1 VIAATSPNRSAKRM
15 TDAVKALDY
24 RGMDDLALVGR
35 ILARDAGAARHLLKA
50 NNQRLFRAAWSILGN
65 RAEAEEAVQDGYLK
79 AVAAMPGFKGES
91 ALSTWL
97 TRIVVNEALDHR
109 RRAKHRA
116 TMLESRG
123 VAVIEDYREALM
135 QGSTDR
141 GSPEQALMRRELAR
155 LMEAAILRLPPT
167 FRPVFVLRE
176 IEGLS
181 VAATAEA
188 LGLTEQ
194 TVRTRLHR
202 AKHGLRAALE
212 PQMAEVRA
220 ASLLFAGVDCDA
232 LTERVLERLG
242 FG

>member
-1 VIAATSPNRSAKRM
+1 MSLARTH
-15 TDAVKALDY
+15 DY
-24 RGMDDLALVGR
+24 PAMDDTALVQR
-35 ILARDAGAARHLLKA
+35 ILARDAAAARHLLKA

-79 AVAAMPGFKGES
+79 AFAALPRFKAEA

-97 TRIVVNEALDHR
+97 TRIVVNQALDRR

-116 TMLESRG
+116 AQLEGRG

-141 GSPEQALMRRELAR
+141 GSPEQAVMRRELAH
-155 LMEAAILRLPPT
+155 LMEKAIRALPET

-176 IEGLS
+176 IEGQS
-181 VAATAEA
+181 VTETAAA
-188 LGLTEQ
+188 LGLSEQ
-194 TVRTRLHR
+194 TVRTRLFR
-202 AKHGLRAALE
+202 AKQRLKAVLE
-212 PQMAEVRA
+212 PEIGDVRA
-220 ASLLFAGVDCDA
+220 ATLAFLGADCDA
-232 LTERVLERLG
+232 LTDRVLDRLG